1 MESSLFDEVIGL
13 IKNDR
18 SLAHNDFKSFRSR
31 LVTYPAPRSPQIT
44 PKSYAIATYI
54 ELKGRLILIEKWQL
68 IIEDI
73 ESDDVTSCQSNPGLS
88 VALFLQA
95 VKSTLHFSAVTS
107 LKSQK
112 LGISIKTRE
121 WSGASDMYENEFD
134 FATEEKKLPRLNLS
148 SSKTLHITLCTIQR
162 RIIGSLLAQLT
173 PPSQK
178 KLSQEELA
186 SISLDSGFLSDSKDD
201 LEANDVIFSPPSKQ
215 LKFND
220 KPSVRTLLTSP
231 PIERQLKFIPVT
243 TSVRLPFSFPTIR
256 RNYSRPLLVNYEES
270 LLHER
275 FPCVGIL
282 EGYTLDI
289 GAIGSFCP
297 SHIKNKIT
305 VRHFSSDTMAPPS
318 PYLGIFKV
326 PRAPKR
332 GYQIPRQGNLQ
343 LTLFNPE
350 GNVVRIFSIPYDFVD
365 MPPASKSMLRQRITL
380 NSTNK
385 LKYLVHFRVSSSKSG
400 KVFIQGEIRLLFN
413 TVFNDSNETDDF
425 TSRIEHPSPRFS
437 IQSHRPSHRM
447 KSLSTSDALPYPS

>member
-1 MESSLFDEVIGL
+1 MFCHFYDVIISSSLPT
-13 IKNDR
+13 
-18 SLAHNDFKSFRSR
+18 A
-31 LVTYPAPRSPQIT
+31 
-44 PKSYAIATYI
+44 
-54 ELKGRLILIEKWQL
+54 RLILIEKWQL
-68 IIEDI
+68 TIEDT
-73 ESDDVTSCQSNPGLS
+73 ESDDGISCQSNPGLS
-88 VALFLQA
+88 LTLFLQA
-95 VKSTLHFSAVTS
+95 LKSTLHFSAVTS

-121 WSGASDMYENEFD
+121 WSGSSDMYQNEFQFD
-134 FATEEKKLPRLNLS
+134 SEEKKLPTVHLS
-148 SSKTLHITLCTIQR
+148 CGKRLHINLCTIR
-162 RIIGSLLAQLT
+162 RRVIHSLLAQLT
-173 PPSQK
+173 SPPTHKK
-178 KLSQEELA
+178 KLTNDELA

-201 LEANDVIFSPPSKQ
+201 LDSNDVIFSPPSKQ

-243 TSVRLPFSFPTIR
+243 TSVRLPFTFPTIR

-270 LLHER
+270 LIHER

-282 EGYTLDI
+282 EGYTLDM

-297 SHIKNKIT
+297 PHVKNKIT
-305 VRHFSSDTMAPPS
+305 VRHFSTDTTAVAPS

-326 PRAPKR
+326 PRGSPCTKR

-350 GNVVRIFSIPYDFVD
+350 GSVVRIFSIPYNFND
-365 MPPASKSMLRQRITL
+365 MPPQSKSMIRQRITL

-425 TSRIEHPSPRFS
+425 TSKIEHPLPKFS

-447 KSLSTSDALPYPS
+447 KSLSTSDASISPYPL